1 MRVWVFFFSLCA
13 CYFCRS
19 LSFATNAL
27 YRKPRINQVARFVVI
42 VSCIFVHFSTLTS
55 GANARLRFF
64 WVHMRVLFLHMR
76 EFCDACDI
84 SKPTPP
90 SFCTLRRYFCMR
102 FRVFCNP
109 NAWCKCA
116 SSSFFTL
123 VRILFLKIRKFCDEC
138 VISKHAQTSDCTFRC
153 YFWLRMRVFFQP

>member
-1 MRVWVFFFSLCA
+1 MQTPHYRYVLCA
-13 CYFCRS
+13 CAVVWITAYALCRNPRRQCIDREGVV
-19 LSFATNAL
+19 FPDAL
-27 YRKPRINQVARFVVI
+27 VL
-42 VSCIFVHFSTLTS
+42 FSTLTS

-84 SKPTPP
+84 SKPTSP